1 MRFFPDSS
9 EETCGYENS
18 TEALTFTTFSVPILS
33 HCINFADLFAGNSTR
48 GFVNQTDNLAP
59 NFRTRQE
66 GIAWQLE
73 NMNIFDPR
81 ANYSR
86 ILYRQIVHNPQ
97 DKRYEP
103 GSYAWRRINIY
114 GGPNCTESNPESDNL
129 LDWYGFNCF
138 SEGGG
143 SCGTLPY
150 SIASFTVMP
159 GSFEKEDEQHGKC
172 MVFAEMG
179 AAARHQLHR
188 VVMGAFVCAFL
199 AVWLVR

>member
-1 MRFFPDSS
+1 M
-9 EETCGYENS
+9 
-18 TEALTFTTFSVPILS
+18 
-33 HCINFADLFAGNSTR
+33 
-48 GFVNQTDNLAP
+48 NQTDNLAP

-66 GIAWQLE
+66 GIVWQLE
-73 NMNIFDPR
+73 NMESFDPR

-86 ILYRQIVHNPQ
+86 ILYRQNVYNPQ
-97 DKRYEP
+97 DKRYDP

-114 GGPNCTESNPESDNL
+114 GGPNCTESNPEGDNL

-159 GSFEKEDEQHGKC
+159 GSFEKEDEQRGKC
-172 MVFAEMG
+172 MVFAKLG
-179 AAARHQLHR
+179 SAARHQIHK

-199 AVWLVR
+199 VVWLLW